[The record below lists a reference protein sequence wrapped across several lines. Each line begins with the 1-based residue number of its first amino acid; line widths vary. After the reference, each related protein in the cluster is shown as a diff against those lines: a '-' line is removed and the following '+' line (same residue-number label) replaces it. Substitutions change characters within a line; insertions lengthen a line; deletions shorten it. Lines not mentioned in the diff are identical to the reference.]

1 MSTLA
6 LTKLLEYILS
16 LSLTNKNKDWLAEK
30 LIESKTRATDE
41 SEREKRLYSM
51 FGAWNDDEDMDNF
64 ESVIKEG
71 RRTGT
76 TRNIIPFDEV

>member
-1 MSTLA
+1 MNTLA

-51 FGAWNDDEDMDNF
+51 FGAWKDDEEMDNF
-64 ESVIKEG
+64 EKI
-71 RRTGT
+71 
-76 TRNIIPFDEV
+76 NN